1 MSKPPKPSKSVLIS
15 AGPMRSPLD
24 SVRFL
29 QNRSSGK
36 MGLALAKAAVSSGTR
51 VGALLGPVDSD
62 VESEFESICE
72 VFRYETPQEYGALL
86 EKYFPLANIFISAAA
101 VLDFQ
106 IVQGTGATTKKLDR
120 RDIFAGGVTQS
131 ELLLPV
137 QAVPDFVQM
146 YAERKQSNQTVI
158 AFSLET
164 GNLDEA
170 MERARQ
176 KMLKKKAD
184 AIFLNLVTPQSG
196 PDADNNRLWFLTPDG
211 QTTALPEGPK
221 TTLGGPAW
229 ELVQKLR

>member
-1 MSKPPKPSKSVLIS
+1 MKPSKSVLIT

-51 VGALLGPVDSD
+51 VGAILGPVDSD

-72 VFRYETPQEYGALL
+72 VFRYETPQEYSALL

-106 IVQGTGATTKKLDR
+106 IVQAALPTAKKLDR
-120 RDIFAGGVTQS
+120 TDIFAGGVTQS

-146 YAERKQSNQTVI
+146 YAERKQPNQTVI

-164 GNLDEA
+164 GNLEAA

-184 AIFLNLVTPQSG
+184 AIFLNLVGPQSG
-196 PDADNNRLWFLTPDG
+196 PDSDSNRLWFLTPAG
-211 QTTALPEGPK
+211 KTTELPEGPK

>member
-1 MSKPPKPSKSVLIS
+1 MSKPVKPSKSVLIT

-36 MGLALAKAAVSSGTR
+36 MGLALAKAAVGSGTR
-51 VGALLGPVDSD
+51 VGAILGPVDCN

-72 VFRYETPQEYGALL
+72 VFRYETPQEYSALL

-106 IVQGTGATTKKLDR
+106 IVQGASPAKKMDR
-120 RDIFAGGVTQS
+120 KDIFAGGVTQS

-137 QAVPDFVQM
+137 QAVPDFVQL
-146 YAERKQSNQTVI
+146 YAEKKQPNQTVV

-164 GNLDEA
+164 GNLEA
-170 MERARQ
+170 AIERARQ
-176 KMLKKKAD
+176 KMLNKKAD
-184 AIFLNLVTPQSG
+184 AIFLNLVSPQSG
-196 PDADNNRLWFLTPDG
+196 PDSDNNRLWFLTPSG
-211 QTTALPEGPK
+211 ETIALPEGPK
-221 TTLGGPAW
+221 ATLGGLAW
-229 ELVQKLR
+229 ELVRKIR

>member
-1 MSKPPKPSKSVLIS
+1 
-15 AGPMRSPLD
+15 MRSPLD

-36 MGLALAKAAVSSGTR
+36 MGLALAKAAVGSGTR

-106 IVQGTGATTKKLDR
+106 ILQESAATAKKMDR
-120 RDIFAGGVTQS
+120 KDIFAGGVTQS

-146 YAERKQSNQTVI
+146 YAERKQPNQKVV
-158 AFSLET
+158 AFSLEV
-164 GNLDEA
+164 GSLDVA
-170 MERARQ
+170 MGRARQ

-184 AIFLNLVTPQSG
+184 AIFLNLVSPQSG
-196 PDADNNRLWFLTPDG
+196 PDTDDNRLWFLTPDG
-211 QTTALPEGPK
+211 QTIALPEGPK

>member
-1 MSKPPKPSKSVLIS
+1 MPKTLKPSKSVLIS

-51 VGALLGPVDSD
+51 VGAILGPVDSD

-72 VFRYETPQEYGALL
+72 VFRYETPQEYSALL

-106 IVQGTGATTKKLDR
+106 IVQGTELNAKKMDR
-120 RDIFAGGVTQS
+120 KDIFATGATQS
-131 ELLLPV
+131 EILLRV
-137 QAVPDFVQM
+137 QAVPDFVQL
-146 YAERKQSNQTVI
+146 YAERKQPNQTVV

-164 GNLDEA
+164 GSLDAA
-170 MERARQ
+170 MDRARQ

-184 AIFLNLVTPQSG
+184 AIFLNLVSPQSG
-196 PDADNNRLWFLTPDG
+196 PDSDTNRLWFLTPAG
-211 QTTALPEGPK
+211 ETIALPEGPK
-221 TTLGGPAW
+221 TTLGGQAW
-229 ELVQKLR
+229 ELVKKIR